1 VPDVAL
7 RISIDEEHAR
17 APARQPG
24 RDVNG
29 GRRLPDAALHVDDR
43 KLLHECGHYT
53 GKITY
58 MARYVLRVN
67 GQDREVDAEPGDSL
81 LSVLRYDF
89 GLTGSRFGCGE
100 GQCGAC
106 SVLLDGN
113 AARSC
118 VTRVGAVGAKSI
130 VTIEGLAHGAGSA
143 ARSTD
148 SALHPVQQAFL
159 ETEAF
164 QCGYCTSGMIMAAV
178 GLLKTNPNPTEQDIA
193 RLMDRSVCRCGT
205 YPRIVKAV
213 RLAAERMRATNGVMG
228 GSR

>member
-1 VPDVAL
+1 
-7 RISIDEEHAR
+7 
-17 APARQPG
+17 
-24 RDVNG
+24 
-29 GRRLPDAALHVDDR
+29 
-43 KLLHECGHYT
+43 
-53 GKITY
+53 

-106 SVLLDGN
+106 SVLLDGA

-130 VTIEGLAHGAGSA
+130 TTIEGIGGPQ
-143 ARSTD
+143 
-148 SALHPVQQAFL
+148 LHPVQQAFL

-178 GLLKTNPNPTEQDIA
+178 GLLKTNPNPSEQDIA

-213 RLAAERMRATNGVMG
+213 RLAADRMRMTNAAAG

>member
-1 VPDVAL
+1 
-7 RISIDEEHAR
+7 
-17 APARQPG
+17 
-24 RDVNG
+24 
-29 GRRLPDAALHVDDR
+29 
-43 KLLHECGHYT
+43 
-53 GKITY
+53 

-81 LSVLRYDF
+81 LSILRYDF
-89 GLTGSRFGCGE
+89 GLTGSHYGCGE

-106 SVLLDGN
+106 SVLLDGA

-118 VTRVGAVGAKSI
+118 VTRIGAVGAKSI
-130 VTIEGLAHGAGSA
+130 TTIEGLNPGSAGSKIPA
-143 ARSTD
+143 EYGRAQ
-148 SALHPVQQAFL
+148 LHPVQQAFL

-164 QCGYCTSGMIMAAV
+164 QCGYCTSGMIMATV

-213 RLAAERMRATNGVMG
+213 RLAAERMRATNGAMG
-228 GSR
+228 GAK